1 MRCLMYEGH
10 TAVQI
15 YLRYCIADQVS
26 DFKLSRFVSFL
37 RGVCMEFEQ
46 RGDILRALHH
56 DCNLCVP
63 YFF

>member
-1 MRCLMYEGH
+1 M
-10 TAVQI
+10 QI
-15 YLRYCIADQVS
+15 YLRYDIADQVS

-56 DCNLCVP
+56 DCDLCVP

>member
-1 MRCLMYEGH
+1 MYEGH

-15 YLRYCIADQVS
+15 YLRNDIADQVS

-56 DCNLCVP
+56 DCDLCVP